1 MSSTP
6 AMDRRTI
13 LLIEDDELTSML
25 VSRLFPSNYEV
36 VIARKMS
43 DVERII
49 NERQIFLGFVDLDL
63 EYALEGLDVLRIL
76 KRKEIPSIILSAR
89 NDKKII
95 HEAFKIGA
103 VEFLQKPLSEEL
115 LNQLLIARELK
126 ALSVERKQNQ
136 QTTDLINAVVSPTP
150 VLICGE
156 SGVGKT
162 KMVNELFSLWENS
175 HEANKGKPFIKV
187 NCSEFSENLLES
199 ELFGHVKGAFT
210 GAIKDKKGLLEL
222 ADGGV
227 LFLDEI
233 GTISLSMQK
242 KLLKAIEERS
252 FFPVGGEKSKKV
264 SFKLVSATCENL
276 LEKVRQGKIRED
288 FYHRIAGLSLTIK
301 PLRERKHEIPLL
313 IEKFLKE
320 KRRNIVFEDNAM
332 DLLLTYS
339 WPGNI
344 RELNHLL
351 ESLFLME
358 ARVIDSG
365 MIEELLKK
373 DQEIKE
379 PKALLELLQ
388 DQGFIEKFGL
398 VNYIQKLEKDIVDR
412 YLDKNMGKIRKT
424 LEELK
429 ISPSVFYRIK
439 GE

>member
-6 AMDRRTI
+6 ALDRRTI

-320 KRRNIVFEDNAM
+320 KRRNIVFEDSAM

-379 PKALLELLQ
+379 PTALMELLQ